1 MSNERKFELILGV
14 LEGLTDSELLSV
26 HREYLNETNCYDDEI
41 YTLDDLDMVAEGQDA
56 YWLLCRAFYGDFNPT
71 ADYFKFNGYGNI
83 QSIFSYELL
92 SYIDMEDIAEYCVDN
107 DKALYNDEIQEILD
121 SEDEETEE

>member
-1 MSNERKFELILGV
+1 MSNERKFELIIEV
-14 LEGLTDSELLSV
+14 LEGLTDDELLNV
-26 HREYLNETNCYDDEI
+26 HREYLKETNGYDDKI
-41 YTLDDLDMVAEGQDA
+41 YTLDDLDMIAEGQDA

-71 ADYFKFNGYGNI
+71 ADYFKFDGYGNI
-83 QSIFSYELL
+83 QSIFSYELS